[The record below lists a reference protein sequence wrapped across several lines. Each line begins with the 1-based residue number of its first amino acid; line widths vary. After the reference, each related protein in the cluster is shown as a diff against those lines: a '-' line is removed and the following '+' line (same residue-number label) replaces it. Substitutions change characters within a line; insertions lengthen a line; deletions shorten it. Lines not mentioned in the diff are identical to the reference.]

1 MESLSCRQC
10 LWERLRSINQCSLVC
25 AQIQICCS
33 RKPGISAV
41 IFIPVVFLPKHR
53 SGDCS
58 WVEKSDLN
66 FLVVPRLQV
75 LAFMKNEF
83 LMCNRFH
90 THCYFESPFMLY
102 YIPKYS
108 TQCCA
113 FLLLLSFSL
122 GLGPCFSSHV
132 SHQGTLPWLIK
143 LKLRFYGSGLIFP
156 DLLAP
161 QHTSDLSTK
170 IPFPTHNIDSV
181 RFPQAYPL
189 SIQYCQFSILVLVFS
204 WSKCFRLFRYY
215 FFFF

>member
-1 MESLSCRQC
+1 MGSWNFLPVLCCREEGECQASEVESLSCRQC

-53 SGDCS
+53 SGDCG

-90 THCYFESPFMLY
+90 THYYFESPFMLY
-102 YIPKYS
+102 YIPRYS
-108 TQCCA
+108 TECCA

-122 GLGPCFSSHV
+122 TW
-132 SHQGTLPWLIK
+132 TLFLI
-143 LKLRFYGSGLIFP
+143 
-156 DLLAP
+156 
-161 QHTSDLSTK
+161 T
-170 IPFPTHNIDSV
+170 
-181 RFPQAYPL
+181 
-189 SIQYCQFSILVLVFS
+189 C
-204 WSKCFRLFRYY
+204 
-215 FFFF
+215 